1 MDEPT
6 PLDLPEDV
14 RAELDAMS
22 PERRHE
28 WLDRLHAQH
37 GAQVQ
42 LKETMLSA
50 ATRVD
55 GIADLMRGALIGRLE
70 DQPEE
75 LQTEFLDYLMGHR
88 MRAEWM
94 RAAARGDAEAAKE
107 YLTKAE
113 DYEER
118 SKNFTPRL
126 ATE

>member
-1 MDEPT
+1 MDDPV
-6 PLDLPEDV
+6 PFDLPEDV

-37 GAQVQ
+37 GVQVQ
-42 LKETMLSA
+42 MKETMLHA

-55 GIADLMRGALIGRLE
+55 AIADIMRSALIGRLE

-75 LQTEFLDYLMGHR
+75 SQTEFLDYLMGYR

-107 YLTKAE
+107 YLAKAE

-118 SKNFTPRL
+118 SKDFTPRL
-126 ATE
+126 AAE